1 MGTVSQRL
9 AHQTMA
15 FVLAFGR
22 GSQLK
27 ELTEKP
33 DNPPAMPG
41 MLDPSLVE
49 KLKNGDQ
56 SRHEYSPY

>member
-41 MLDPSLVE
+41 MLDPSLV
-49 KLKNGDQ
+49 
-56 SRHEYSPY
+56 